1 MRKPIFGKSTYDD
14 EEALAYSNLNDLA
27 EELGE
32 EFENLLVPSRESS
45 LAMTNLEQA
54 LMWASKSIRVNG
66 VRV

>member
-1 MRKPIFGKSTYDD
+1 MRKPIFGKSTYND
-14 EEALAYSNLNDLA
+14 EEALAYGNLNDLA

-32 EFENLLVPSRESS
+32 EFEKLLVPSRESS